1 MVKLRIAG
9 INRESLVD
17 GPGIRYVIFSQGCI
31 HNCKGCHNKDTH
43 PLDGGYEVELE
54 YIYNDILKNKFID
67 GVTFSGG
74 DPLIQ
79 ADKFSIL
86 AKMLKEKNIHI
97 ICYTGYIFEDIINE
111 KDKLELLKNIDIL
124 IDGPFIQ
131 EQRTLKKS
139 FVGSTNQRIIDV
151 KKSLE
156 NNKIVEI
163 KW

>member
-1 MVKLRIAG
+1 MKLRIAG

-54 YIYNDILKNKFID
+54 KIYNDIIQNRFID

-79 ADKFSIL
+79 ADKFSVL
-86 AKMLKEKNIHI
+86 SKMLKEKNIHI
-97 ICYTGYIFEDIINE
+97 ICYTGYVFEDIIKQ
-111 KDKLELLKNIDIL
+111 KDKRELLNNIDIL
-124 IDGPFIQ
+124 IDGPFMQ
-131 EQRTLKKS
+131 EKRTLKKS
-139 FVGSTNQRIIDV
+139 FVGSSNQRIIDV

-156 NNKIVEI
+156 SNKVIEVE
-163 KW
+163 W

>member
-1 MVKLRIAG
+1 MKLRIAG

-31 HNCKGCHNKDTH
+31 HNCRGCHNKDTH
-43 PLDGGYEVELE
+43 PLDGGYEVDLE
-54 YIYNDILKNKFID
+54 YLYNDIVKNKFID

-86 AKMLKEKNIHI
+86 AKMLKEKNINI
-97 ICYTGYIFEDIINE
+97 ICYTGYVFEDIINQ
-111 KDKLELLKNIDIL
+111 KDKKELLKNIDVL

-131 EQRTLKKS
+131 EKKTLKKS
-139 FVGSTNQRIIDV
+139 FVGSSNQRIIDV

-156 NNKIVEI
+156 NNKVVEI
-163 KW
+163 EW

>member
-1 MVKLRIAG
+1 MKLRIAG

-43 PLDGGYEVELE
+43 PLDGGYEVEIE
-54 YIYNDILKNKFID
+54 DIYNDILKNKFID

-79 ADKFSIL
+79 ADKFLIL

-97 ICYTGYIFEDIINE
+97 VCYTGYIFENIINE

-139 FVGSTNQRIIDV
+139 FVGSSNQRIIDV

-156 NNKIVEI
+156 NKKVVEI
-163 KW
+163 EW